1 MSANCNDQNQAFGM
15 SVLAASFG
23 IGLVVGPAVSGAIAD
38 PIGQY
43 NLNITSMLIIIQNNY
58 AIYNSMLLN

>member
-43 NLNITSMLIIIQNNY
+43 NLNITSMLIIIQNN
-58 AIYNSMLLN
+58 